1 MPNEI
6 RIILRKKIAQLGSER
21 SRIDRELGAIRGALA
36 VLNGDG
42 RGRQGSD
49 AAPRRRRPMSDAA
62 RRAVGKR
69 MKAYWAKR
77 RAEKAKRAKIAR

>member
-1 MPNEI
+1 MPDEI
-6 RIILRKKIAQLGSER
+6 RIILRKKIAQLESER
-21 SRIDRELGAIRGALA
+21 RRVARELEAIRGALA
-36 VLNGDG
+36 VLNGDR
-42 RGRQGSD
+42 RGQRRSD

-77 RAEKAKRAKIAR
+77 RAEKAKRAKTAK